1 MKNFMISF
9 ARDEQGQDL
18 VEYALLFGLISLMS
32 AASITAYGAKISQTW
47 SSLDS
52 TIGTVAGS

>member
-32 AASITAYGAKISQTW
+32 TASITAYGAKISQTW